1 MSEKNNKQTTVK
13 ARSLLKKV
21 EKVEET
27 EEKPRLM
34 IFHVRDEGFKFLTP
48 CE

>member
-1 MSEKNNKQTTVK
+1 MSQKYNKQMTVK
-13 ARSLLKKV
+13 ARSLLKKA
-21 EKVEET
+21 EKVKEA

-34 IFHVRDEGFKFLTP
+34 IFHVRDERFEFLTP